1 MKTSVRFRVLTLTT
15 VVLEGRRY
23 LPRSEVSLTAPE
35 AATLVRQGQARLVDP
50 ADLGPLADAAA
61 SSWRGCQTR

>member
-1 MKTSVRFRVLTLTT
+1 MTTPERFRLVTLAT

-23 LPRSEVSLTAPE
+23 LPRTEVSLPAAE
-35 AATLVRQGQARLVDP
+35 AARLIREGQARLVDP